1 MDIIIRPVTENQA
14 EAVWQLMYA
23 LDFETKYM
31 MYEPGE
37 RSKDIQRIKDVIYKS
52 VHGDN
57 LLLVAENKGEL
68 IGYLSAERGRCKR
81 VHHSAHIVAGIRA
94 AYQNHGIGSKLFIG
108 LDNWAK
114 KNHITRLEL
123 TVMCQNEAAKHLYEK
138 RGFVVEGVRK
148 QSMIIDGEYIDEYY
162 MSKLF

>member
-1 MDIIIRPVTENQA
+1 MDIIIHSVTENQA
-14 EAVWQLMYA
+14 EAVRQLMYA

-37 RSKDIQRIKDVIYKS
+37 RSKDIKRVKDIIHEAIY
-52 VHGDN
+52 GEN
-57 LLLVAENKGEL
+57 LLLIAENKGEL
-68 IGYLSAERGRCKR
+68 IGYLSAVRGKCKR
-81 VHHSAHIVAGIRA
+81 IHHSAYIVVGIRT
-94 AYQNHGIGSKLFIG
+94 AYQNYGIGSKFFIE

-123 TVMCQNEAAKHLYEK
+123 TVMCQNEAAKYLYEK
-138 RGFVVEGVRK
+138 IGFVIEGVKK
-148 QSMIIDGEYIDEYY
+148 QSMIIDGEYVDEYY

>member
-1 MDIIIRPVTENQA
+1 MDITICQATEDQA

-37 RSKDIQRIKDVIYKS
+37 RSKDIERVKDIINTA

-57 LLLVAENKGEL
+57 LFLVAEDKGEL
-68 IGYLSAERGRCKR
+68 IGYLLAQRGRCKR
-81 VHHSAHIVAGIRA
+81 VYHSAYIVVGVRA
-94 AYQNHGIGSKLFIG
+94 AYQNYGIGSKLFAE
-108 LDNWAK
+108 LDYWAK

-138 RGFVVEGVRK
+138 NGFTVEGIKK
-148 QSMIIDGEYIDEYY
+148 QSMIVDNEYVDEYY